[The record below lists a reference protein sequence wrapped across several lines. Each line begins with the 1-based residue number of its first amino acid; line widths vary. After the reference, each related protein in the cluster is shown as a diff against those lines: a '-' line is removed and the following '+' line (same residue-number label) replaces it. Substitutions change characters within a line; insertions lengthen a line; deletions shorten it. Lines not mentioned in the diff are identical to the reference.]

1 MNEQTSHPTSRL
13 LRTRLLMPRLPE
25 KEIRRPRLVNRLAAG
40 LSRKLIV
47 VAAPAGFGKTT
58 ALGQWLVESEVDVG
72 WVSLDERDNDPTRF
86 WAYAVTAVQTVHPD
100 AGATALSMLQAPHP
114 PPLETIMTV
123 FLNDL
128 VAVPSDFV
136 LVLDDYHVIQHAEIH
151 DGVAFMLENLPP
163 AAHLAIVS
171 RTAPPLPLPLWRA
184 RRQLVELDADDLRFT
199 GDEAADFLNSA
210 MELNLSVEQI
220 ASLEAAT
227 EGWVAGLQLAA
238 LSMEGQKDLESFVQ
252 AFSGSHRYVF
262 DYLAQEILDRQP
274 EAIQRFLMET
284 AILERL
290 NAQLCGAL
298 VAEEDTELPGAQAVL
313 ERLEV
318 TKLFIVPLDDERS
331 WYRYHNL
338 FAEFLRAR
346 LYQSA
351 EPHEITDLHR
361 RAADWYAAHDVVEPA
376 LHHYLAAEDYEVVA
390 GLLVR
395 HQEDFFARSML
406 VSLTGWIEALPDEVL
421 EHHLRLMTIY
431 AWATLATG
439 HLEKTETTL
448 ERIEAALGATTEN
461 LISEPA
467 SLPPEQRNA
476 LLEIA
481 IIRTATGMAFFDL
494 SKVQFI
500 AERLLP
506 YLPEEDVRC
515 LHNTTGEL
523 RPVLLLN
530 VALAYEFSG
539 NIAAAVPAFAEAL
552 KTGLRQ
558 GNMHTVPLA
567 LGHLG
572 QLQAT
577 RGRLHEAL
585 QMYQDALQRADE
597 MGPVPS
603 PLAGN
608 AYAGL
613 GQLFYEWNEL
623 EKAEETLRRAIAL
636 GKPWNS
642 WESLVPAYMGLAR
655 IHRVSRRWDAAAR
668 MLGELE
674 TVCRQAHMDML
685 LSAVELARVELKA
698 DRGDLDAARA
708 WAAEQDL
715 SAEHEPTPLEEGEA
729 LTRVRVL
736 LALED
741 YSRATRLLQRWL
753 PSMEAGGRWGRVL
766 QALVLEA
773 LALEGQGK
781 HEDALTALERAVALA
796 QGEGYV
802 RVFVD
807 EGPAMHMLILQL
819 ERERGPTPYAA
830 SLLVA
835 FEAEPQLEGE
845 VQRRTAEATSPGRPP
860 HGEVQPL
867 IEPLTDREFDVLR
880 ELARGLTNREIAEQL
895 TVSLN
900 TIKTHTRNIYA
911 KLEVRNR
918 TEAVVR
924 AQELGLLEG

>member
-1 MNEQTSHPTSRL
+1 MNEETSHPTSKL
-13 LRTRLLMPRLPE
+13 LRTKLLMPRLPE
-25 KEIRRPRLVNRLAAG
+25 KVIRRPRLANELEAG
-40 LSRKLIV
+40 LLRKLTV

-86 WAYAVTAVQTVHPD
+86 WAYAVTAVQTVRPQ

-114 PPLETIMTV
+114 PPLETIMTA

-136 LVLDDYHVIQHAEIH
+136 LVFDDYHVIQHPEIH
-151 DGVAFMLENLPP
+151 DGVAFVLDNLPP

-199 GDEAADFLNSA
+199 GDEAADFLNRV

-238 LSMEGQKDLESFVQ
+238 LSMEGKEDLASFVQ

-274 EAIQRFLMET
+274 EPIQRFLIET

-290 NAQLCGAL
+290 NGPLCGAV
-298 VAEEDTELPGAQAVL
+298 VAEKDAASPGAQAVL
-313 ERLEV
+313 ERLEA

-346 LYQSA
+346 LDQSA
-351 EPHEITDLHR
+351 EPLEIAALHR
-361 RAADWYAAHDVVEPA
+361 RAADWYAAHDVVESA

-390 GLLVR
+390 GLLLR

-406 VSLTGWIEALPDEVL
+406 VSLTLWIEALPDKVL
-421 EHHLRLMTIY
+421 EHRLRLMTIY

-439 HLEKTETTL
+439 NMEKTERTL
-448 ERIEAALGATTEN
+448 KRLEAALGATTEDLLRN
-461 LISEPA
+461 PA
-467 SLPPEQRNA
+467 SLPPEQRNP
-476 LLEIA
+476 LLEVA

-494 SKVQFI
+494 NKVQRI

-506 YLPEEDVRC
+506 YLRAEDLRC
-515 LHNTTGEL
+515 LHNTTSQL

-530 VALAYEFSG
+530 LALAYEFSG
-539 NIAAAVPAFAEAL
+539 NITNAVPAFAEAL
-552 KTGLRQ
+552 ETGLRQ
-558 GNMHTVPLA
+558 GNMHIVPLA

-572 QLQAT
+572 KLQAT

-585 QMYQDALQRADE
+585 KMYRDALQRAEE

-613 GQLFYEWNEL
+613 GLLFYEWNDL

-655 IHRVSRRWDAAAR
+655 VHRVSRRWDAAAR
-668 MLGELE
+668 MLDELE
-674 TVCRQAHMDML
+674 ALCRQAQMEML
-685 LSAVELARVELKA
+685 LPAVELARVELKA
-698 DRGDLDAARA
+698 DRGDLAGVRV

-715 SAEHEPTPLEEGEA
+715 SAAHEPTPIEEGEA
-729 LTRVRVL
+729 LTRVRVM

-741 YSRATRLLQRWL
+741 YSQATRLLQRWL

-766 QALVLEA
+766 EALVLEA

-781 HEDALTALERAVALA
+781 HEDALTALERAVSLA
-796 QGEGYV
+796 QGEDYV

-807 EGPAMHMLILQL
+807 EGPMMHVLLLRL

-830 SLLVA
+830 RLLVA
-835 FEAEPQLEGE
+835 FEAEPQAADE
-845 VQRRTAEATSPGRPP
+845 VRPWAAQATTPERPP
-860 HGEVQPL
+860 HVEVQPL
-867 IEPLTDREFDVLR
+867 IEPLTDRELDVLR

-918 TEAVVR
+918 TEAVMC
-924 AQELGLLEG
+924 AQALGLLEV